1 MRRIL
6 STLVIWILLLSTVGA
21 DAQPSGQATVEI
33 SVDQLS
39 YPAWAGSGTQPL
51 FRIRVDVPDRFG
63 AIEAR
68 SMDVRWGGATAP
80 FPDSVQ
86 IYYTAGEPAFNNR
99 QLLGKSPVRQ
109 HVWKQPLVR
118 SLAPGIHFFW
128 LCADIRGGTDLSS
141 GILLES
147 VRMNV
152 LEGGKTR
159 DLAWSG
165 RIVKRVGSIVAKGGA
180 DNVHTYRIPGIVA
193 TDKGTLIAVYDIRY
207 KNSADLPGDID
218 VGMSRSIDGGVTW
231 EKTKVIMD
239 MGEPHQENGVGDPAI
254 LYDAATKTIWVA
266 ALWSKGNRA
275 IAGSETGLSPDST
288 GQIVLVSSKD
298 DGLTWSTPYSIT
310 PQVKDPRWHIY
321 FVGPGAGI
329 TMQDGTL
336 VFATQYWD
344 ESAKP
349 GIPHS
354 SIIYSKDHGRTWA
367 SGKGVLSNTNEAQV
381 IETSP
386 GKLMINM
393 RDNRGGFRSVATTS
407 DMGQSWTM
415 HRHTYRTFRDPICMA
430 SFTKLEVDV
439 NGRRK
444 PVVFFSNVD
453 DADSR
458 VNTTIKASMDLG
470 ETWLTQHQL
479 LLDSRRSYGYS
490 CLVGINSRTIGILYE
505 GRGDIFFLRIPVGDI
520 IR

>member
-1 MRRIL
+1 M
-6 STLVIWILLLSTVGA
+6 STGIIMT
-21 DAQPSGQATVEI
+21 
-33 SVDQLS
+33 
-39 YPAWAGSGTQPL
+39 
-51 FRIRVDVPDRFG
+51 
-63 AIEAR
+63 
-68 SMDVRWGGATAP
+68 
-80 FPDSVQ
+80 
-86 IYYTAGEPAFNNR
+86 
-99 QLLGKSPVRQ
+99 
-109 HVWKQPLVR
+109 
-118 SLAPGIHFFW
+118 SLH
-128 LCADIRGGTDLSS
+128 LT
-141 GILLES
+141 
-147 VRMNV
+147 V
-152 LEGGKTR
+152 LEGTKSKVVGWTGQK
-159 DLAWSG
+159 L
-165 RIVKRVGSIVAKGGA
+165 KRVGTIVAKGGTE
-180 DNVHTYRIPGIVA
+180 NIHTYRIPGIVA

-218 VGMSRSIDGGVTW
+218 VGMSRSVDGGITW
-231 EKTKVIMD
+231 EKTRVIMD
-239 MGEPHQENGVGDPAI
+239 MGVPHMENGVGDPAV
-254 LYDAATKTIWVA
+254 LFDAATKTIWVA

-310 PQVKDPRWHIY
+310 AQVKDPRWHIY

-329 TMQDGTL
+329 MMKDGTL
-336 VFATQYWD
+336 VFASQYWD

-354 SIIYSKDHGRTWA
+354 SVIYSRDHGKTWK

-407 DMGQSWTM
+407 DLGQSWRL
-415 HRHTYRTFRDPICMA
+415 HRHSYRTFRDPICMA
-430 SFTKLEVDV
+430 SFSKMEVEIK
-439 NGRRK
+439 GQRK

-458 VNTTIKASMDLG
+458 VNMTVKASMDLG
-470 ETWLTQHQL
+470 ETWLAQHQL
-479 LLDSRRSYGYS
+479 LVDSRRSYGYS
-490 CLVGINSRTIGILYE
+490 CLVGIDSRTIGILYE
-505 GRGDIFFLRIPVGDI
+505 GRGDIYFLRIPVGDI